1 MVSEPPGPSV
11 SFQTRVPREL
21 AALIPADM
29 VVLGLEDRSAAVRYG
44 LQLVHERAQLA
55 RLEQE
60 YVDAYGEGLEP
71 ASPVALLLAGTDSDR
86 TAPADRDY

>member
-1 MVSEPPGPSV
+1 MVSEAPGRSV

-21 AALIPADM
+21 ASLLSDDL
-29 VVLGLEDRSAAVRYG
+29 VVLGLADRSAAVRYG

-60 YVDAYGEGLEP
+60 YVDEFGDGLEP
-71 ASPVALLLAGTDSDR
+71 ASPVALLLAGTESDR
-86 TAPADRDY
+86 DDPAARDY